1 MSSLQPVRGTH
12 DILPEENRRHR
23 HICETGR
30 RVAELYG
37 YQEFATPIFE
47 FSEVFTRTLGDA
59 SDIVTKEMYSFVD
72 RNGDE
77 LTLRPEGTAGI
88 VRALLSEGLSQ
99 HLPLKIFYQGPMFR
113 HERPQKGRL
122 RQFHQIG
129 VELLGVGESIGDVE
143 IILLATQIL
152 SELGVLDATA
162 LELNSIGDVESRAA
176 YRKILVEY
184 LEDYRKDLSEE
195 SRARLD
201 RNPLRILDS
210 KDEKDR
216 KILEKVPLLPNYLN
230 APSREAF
237 AEICAGLDDLGVEY
251 ELNPRL
257 VRGLDYYC
265 HTAFEFTTGTLGAQ
279 ATVLAGGRYDG
290 LVSAMGG
297 PETPGI
303 GWAAGIER
311 IAMMLEATPEPVR
324 PVAII
329 PVSNNVEPE
338 ALRLAQELRREGYA
352 IDLGYRGNLS
362 KRLKRANKLGAVA
375 AILLGEEEIAKGSVT
390 LRDLDSGEQESVSL
404 KTLKDRLA
412 AFRR

>member
-1 MSSLQPVRGTH
+1 M
-12 DILPEENRRHR
+12 
-23 HICETGR
+23 
-30 RVAELYG
+30 
-37 YQEFATPIFE
+37 
-47 FSEVFTRTLGDA
+47 
-59 SDIVTKEMYSFVD
+59 
-72 RNGDE
+72 
-77 LTLRPEGTAGI
+77 
-88 VRALLSEGLSQ
+88 
-99 HLPLKIFYQGPMFR
+99 
-113 HERPQKGRL
+113 
-122 RQFHQIG
+122 
-129 VELLGVGESIGDVE
+129 
-143 IILLATQIL
+143 
-152 SELGVLDATA
+152 
-162 LELNSIGDVESRAA
+162 
-176 YRKILVEY
+176 
-184 LEDYRKDLSEE
+184 
-195 SRARLD
+195 
-201 RNPLRILDS
+201 
-210 KDEKDR
+210 
-216 KILEKVPLLPNYLN
+216 EKVPLLPNYLN

>member
-12 DILPEENRRHR
+12 DILPEEIRRHR

-47 FSEVFTRTLGDA
+47 FSEVFTHTLGA
-59 SDIVTKEMYSFVD
+59 SSDIVTKEMYSFVD

-88 VRALLSEGLSQ
+88 VRALVSEGLSQ

-129 VELLGVGESIGDVE
+129 IELLGVGESTGDIE
-143 IILLATQIL
+143 IIALAAQIL
-152 SELGVLDATA
+152 AELGVLEATV
-162 LELNSIGDVESRAA
+162 LELNSIGDIESRTAF
-176 YRKILVEY
+176 RKALVEY
-184 LEDYRKDLSEE
+184 LDEYRKELSEDG
-195 SRARLD
+195 RTRLD

-216 KILEKVPLLPNYLN
+216 KILKKAPLLPDYLN
-230 APSREAF
+230 AESTEAF
-237 AEICAGLDDLGVEY
+237 SAICVGLDDLGVTY
-251 ELNPRL
+251 QLNPRL

-265 HTAFEFTTGTLGAQ
+265 HTAFEFTAKTLGAQ
-279 ATVLAGGRYDG
+279 ATVLAGGRYNG
-290 LVSAMGG
+290 LVAAMGG
-297 PETPGI
+297 TETPGT
-303 GWAAGIER
+303 GWAAGVDR
-311 IAMMLEATPEPVR
+311 IAMMLEAPPEAIR
-324 PVAII
+324 PIAIV
-329 PVSNNVEPE
+329 PVSSNVEPE
-338 ALRLAQELRREGYA
+338 ALRLAQELRQEGYV
-352 IDLGYRGNLS
+352 IELGYRGNLS
-362 KRLKRANKLGAVA
+362 KRLKRANKLSAVA
-375 AILLGEEEIAKGSVT
+375 AILLGEDEIAKDSVT

-404 KTLKDRLA
+404 KTLKQRLSS
-412 AFRR
+412 FR